1 MQQELNRV
9 AGWLNDSGE
18 WVYYQGSLAWHWV
31 SRTGRAAASWTD
43 EQLRAA
49 WSAIQRATDMT
60 LETLKQVNWVQVLT
74 DVAKTIGV
82 ILVAIGVGV
91 LVVTLGIPEALLGAF
106 LLIVRLAITAWAA
119 LSAVLGA
126 GVVGTLAAQ

>member
-1 MQQELNRV
+1 
-9 AGWLNDSGE
+9 
-18 WVYYQGSLAWHWV
+18 
-31 SRTGRAAASWTD
+31 
-43 EQLRAA
+43 
-49 WSAIQRATDMT
+49 MT